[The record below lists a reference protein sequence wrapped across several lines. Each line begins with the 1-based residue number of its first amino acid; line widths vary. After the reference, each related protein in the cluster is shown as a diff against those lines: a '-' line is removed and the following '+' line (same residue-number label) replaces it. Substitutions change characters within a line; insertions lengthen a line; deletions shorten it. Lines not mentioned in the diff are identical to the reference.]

1 MQKKLTEFGI
11 REEEVADFFRKG
23 RPKSV
28 FANEILFRENQTCN
42 SIVYIKKGVTR
53 HFIIT
58 QNGKDITKNFTTEGN
73 FVFYSISSFLT
84 LKSSKIQ
91 FQAITEC
98 ELLEWDR
105 KLLENLIPEG
115 NWLKFYNHLLE
126 NFAIKKEEKEISLL
140 TEKALKKYEDFLR
153 TKGRLLNL
161 VPHYHIASYLGMS
174 PETLSRVRH
183 MIS

>member
-1 MQKKLTEFGI
+1 VQKKLTEFGI
-11 REEEVADFFRKG
+11 CEEEALDFFGKG
-23 RPKSV
+23 KFKSV
-28 FANEILFRENQTCN
+28 SANEILFHENQTCN
-42 SIVYIKKGVTR
+42 SILYLKKGVTR

-58 QNGKDITKNFTTEGN
+58 LDGKDITKNFTVEGN

-84 LKSSKIQ
+84 RKPSKIQ

-105 KLLENLIPEG
+105 KLLKSHFPNE

-126 NFAIKKEEKEISLL
+126 NFAIKKEGKEISLL
-140 TEKALKKYEDFLR
+140 TEQALKKYEDFLKS
-153 TKGRLLNL
+153 KGRLLNI

-174 PETLSRVRH
+174 PETLSRVRK

>member
-1 MQKKLTEFGI
+1 MQKKLIDFGI
-11 REEEVADFFRKG
+11 SKEEVAEFFREGNLKKVAAHETIFFG
-23 RPKSV
+23 
-28 FANEILFRENQTCN
+28 NQICN
-42 SIVYIKKGVTR
+42 SILYLKKGVTR

-58 QNGKDITKNFTTEGN
+58 LDGKDVTKNFTTEDH
-73 FVFYSISSFLT
+73 FVFYSLSSFLT
-84 LKSSKIQ
+84 QRPSKIQ

-105 KLLENLIPEG
+105 KLLKKHFTDE
-115 NWLKFYNHLLE
+115 NWLNYYNHLLE

-140 TEKALKKYEDFLR
+140 TEQALKKYTDFLKSR
-153 TKGRLLNL
+153 GDLLNL

-174 PETLSRVRH
+174 PETLSRVRK